1 MAIDL
6 LPHSLFECTEY
17 THLIHL
23 FAKKCPF
30 AEVNQTMFVF
40 LSVRHEMLQENLNVY
55 RPEITE
61 LHEQS
66 QKMAATAQKHEQ
78 IIHTMT
84 QDLRA
89 ANEKLAMAEVRRLR
103 LAQVG
108 LVKLLWGLY
117 VYSFLFS
124 PLSISS
130 FSFLFFLSPHHQV
143 RGENLKKERDMLKS
157 AESRLS
163 QEKEAMM
170 AEQRNQNLLLTNLKS
185 IQVHTLLLHMSTS
198 YTNTL
203 HTN

>member
-1 MAIDL
+1 
-6 LPHSLFECTEY
+6 
-17 THLIHL
+17 
-23 FAKKCPF
+23 
-30 AEVNQTMFVF
+30 
-40 LSVRHEMLQENLNVY
+40 MLQENVNGY
-55 RPEITE
+55 RREIAA
-61 LHEQS
+61 LHDKS
-66 QKMAATAQKHEQ
+66 QKMAAMAQKHEQ